1 MPYKYIMHSDEES
14 KSKYKGGFIKG
25 KNTSEYNHDYYIH
38 NKEKWARTAKG
49 FAEDISRWW
58 KVAEKGLYR
67 FLSGN
72 QNAGK
77 QPTKM
82 GVDSVS
88 GATTGLNVKTKQP
101 GKKYLYRVA
110 YKGKYRYFYTETE
123 YYSFLKNT
131 KKKQGN
137 YSVEDDC
144 AAINEDYPSDGY
156 TANCP
161 SCSLAYDMRRRG
173 YDVKATSIANGI
185 RDAEIL
191 KFWKNAEYK
200 SVKGSSGD
208 YQKDSNRLTSELK
221 ACGEGARGTV
231 TVRWNSGGA
240 HILNWENIGG
250 QTYFIDAQSNTI
262 LPDWKFTR
270 QKAQNVDF
278 GYGVMYLRT
287 DNLELSQYVSDAELF
302 KEH

>member
-49 FAEDISRWW
+49 KLEDISRWW

-67 FLSGN
+67 FLTGN
-72 QNAGK
+72 QNAVK

-82 GVDSVS
+82 GVESVS

-101 GKKYLYRVA
+101 GKKYLYRVT

-144 AAINEDYPSDGY
+144 AAINEDYPSDGH
-156 TANCP
+156 TMNCP
-161 SCSLAYDMRRRG
+161 SCALAYDMRRRG
-173 YDVKATSIANGI
+173 YDVKAISISNGMK
-185 RDAEIL
+185 RKEIL
-191 KFWKNAEYK
+191 NFWKDAQFTT
-200 SVKGSSGD
+200 VKGSSKD
-208 YQKDSNRLTSELK
+208 YQTESKKVVDELK
-221 ACGEGARGTV
+221 SYGEGARGTISV
-231 TVRWNSGGA
+231 NWNTGGG

-250 QTYFIDAQSNTI
+250 QTYFIDGQSNTV
-262 LPDWKFTR
+262 LPDWKFQRTTS
-270 QKAQNVDF
+270 QNINF
-278 GYGVMYLRT
+278 ETGVMYLRT
-287 DNLELSQYVSDAELF
+287 DNLELSQYIADAELF
-302 KEH
+302 EDH